1 MSIWQII
8 DDFKNMPEPDRRA
21 DKTIAEI
28 IGMREKVV
36 GGTQYW
42 VLGEKLFHRVPAFT
56 SSVDA
61 AMIAVEIA
69 GPVKSGGV
77 TFGLSPAT
85 ATVNDDEYCE
95 GATPAIALCVAA
107 LIRMARGK

>member
-1 MSIWQII
+1 
-8 DDFKNMPEPDRRA
+8 
-21 DKTIAEI
+21 
-28 IGMREKVV
+28 
-36 GGTQYW
+36 
-42 VLGEKLFHRVPAFT
+42 
-56 SSVDA
+56 
-61 AMIAVEIA
+61 MIAVEIA